1 MKHDFTKQFKKD
13 HARRIAG
20 TRMEPEFEEL
30 FDLLTGGAPLPASY
44 HDRMLVGDWKGY
56 RDCLLRGDM
65 MLIYKIA
72 GDTIIFTRIN
82 AHSELFG

>member
-1 MKHDFTKQFKKD
+1 M
-13 HARRIAG
+13 
-20 TRMEPEFEEL
+20 

-65 MLIYKIA
+65 VLIYKIA
-72 GDTIIFTRIN
+72 SDTIIFTRIN
-82 AHSELFG
+82 THSELLG